1 MKSPSPLIVKFS
13 GLKEGIHNFNFD
25 IGKKFFE
32 SFKYDDFIDVDIVT
46 KLKLEKKTNML
57 NLDFLFSGQVKVP
70 CDLTMEPFYIDINTA
85 YSVIV
90 KFAERKDL
98 ADDKIVFLSTGAS
111 NIDVSNII
119 FDTIVLAA
127 PAKRVHP
134 GIKDGSL
141 KSEMLEKLEDLKP
154 KEIFFNKQDPR
165 WDKLKE
171 LL

>member
-25 IGKKFFE
+25 IGKEFFE

>member
-1 MKSPSPLIVKFS
+1 MKSPSPLIVKFA
-13 GLKEGIHNFNFD
+13 GLKEGIHNFDFD

-32 SFKYDDFIDVDIVT
+32 SFEYDDFIDVAIVA
-46 KLKLEKKTNML
+46 KLKLEKKKNML
-57 NLDFLFSGQVKVP
+57 NLDFLFSGKVKVP
-70 CDLTMEPFYIDINTA
+70 CDLTMEPFYIDINTD

-98 ADDKIVFLSTGAS
+98 GDDKIIFLSTGAS

-119 FDTIVLAA
+119 FETIVLET
-127 PAKRVHP
+127 PPKRVHP
-134 GIKDGSL
+134 GIEDGTL
-141 KSEMLEKLEDLKP
+141 KSEILEKLEDLKP
-154 KEIFFNKQDPR
+154 KEIFFNKRDPR

>member
-1 MKSPSPLIVKFS
+1 MKSPSPLLVKFS

-32 SFKYDDFIDVDIVT
+32 SFEYNDFIDVDIIA
-46 KLKLEKKTNML
+46 KLKLEKKKNML
-57 NLDFLFSGQVKVP
+57 NLDFLFSGKVKVP
-70 CDLTMEPFYIDINTA
+70 CDLTMEPFYIDINTN

-90 KFAERKDL
+90 KFAASKNS
-98 ADDKIVFLSTGAS
+98 ADDKIIFLSTGAS

-119 FDTIVLAA
+119 FETIVLST
-127 PAKRVHP
+127 PQKRVHA
-134 GIKDGSL
+134 GIEDGSL
-141 KSEMLEKLEDLKP
+141 KSEILDKLEDLKP
-154 KEIFFNKQDPR
+154 KEIFFNKKDPR